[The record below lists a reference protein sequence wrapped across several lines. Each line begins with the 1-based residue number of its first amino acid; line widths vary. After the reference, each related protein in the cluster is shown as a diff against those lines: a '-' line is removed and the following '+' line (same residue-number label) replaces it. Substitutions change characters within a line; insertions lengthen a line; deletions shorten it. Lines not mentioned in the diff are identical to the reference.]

1 MDEKILRAKKVLE
14 LREIAK
20 AMEIP
25 GCGNLKKA
33 ELIEKILDFVKEPDT
48 ASKDL
53 QEASKE
59 DDIPAK
65 ESKATKDKIQKTE
78 NEGAGNAAHAH
89 RSSRNRGR
97 MDDLCSSQ

>member
-33 ELIEKILDFVKEPDT
+33 ELIETILDFVKEPDT

-53 QEASKE
+53 
-59 DDIPAK
+59 
-65 ESKATKDKIQKTE
+65 
-78 NEGAGNAAHAH
+78 
-89 RSSRNRGR
+89 
-97 MDDLCSSQ
+97 